1 MTDIRSSEGHQK
13 IQFTAMA
20 GTHGQVLV
28 IFSEIKLL
36 NNNNQLKTILFL
48 WLEKYLLFD
57 WYTND
62 TSRSEW

>member
-36 NNNNQLKTILFL
+36 NIFVVK
-48 WLEKYLLFD
+48 
-57 WYTND
+57 
-62 TSRSEW
+62 